1 MQYYQTG
8 SLHLQSPRPNTLCPQ
23 TWVCK
28 ECTGSTLDVVSL
40 DLFVFL
46 FMPETKG
53 RTLEEIEAMF
63 DQVKHGTY
71 TIRIKTYHSV
81 S

>member
-1 MQYYQTG
+1 M
-8 SLHLQSPRPNTLCPQ
+8 
-23 TWVCK
+23 
-28 ECTGSTLDVVSL
+28 LDVVSL

-53 RTLEEIEAMF
+53 KTLEEIEAMF